1 MKHSAK
7 LHALAATA
15 RSANIPSVVGNVWLG
30 IALATAAGGR
40 LTDGYSLLPP
50 AAALG
55 LAGVCLYLAG
65 NFLNDWADRDW
76 DARHRPERALPR
88 ALFPAGFYLSVA
100 LACGVLGLGLA
111 GAVHLPCLGVALV
124 IGICIVLYT
133 RVHKRAAWSVIPMG
147 LCRALLPVL
156 GFVGVVRLDDS
167 LAISWGTATAALSAC
182 AFGLFCHIAGLS
194 LCARYESM
202 AQPPASAMRFAWT
215 LFPAAALSMFLASW
229 LLLSLPLLFCVLGL
243 LPYVV
248 WVALCLAF
256 CRKPVALLVA
266 NLLAGIPLVDWIV
279 LLPLAVTL
287 VAAQWAPP
295 FPALCLLV
303 PTLAL
308 ASGWLLQRLAPAT

>member
-30 IALATAAGGR
+30 IALATAMGSR
-40 LTDGYSLLPP
+40 LTDGYSWGP
-50 AAALG
+50 AATLG
-55 LAGVCLYLAG
+55 AAGVCLYLAG

-111 GAVHLPCLGVALV
+111 GAVHLRCLGVALT

-133 RVHKRAAWSVIPMG
+133 RVHKHTAWSVIPMG

-156 GFVGVVRLDDS
+156 GFVGITRLEDS
-167 LAISWGTATAALSAC
+167 LATPWETETATLAAC

-194 LCARYESM
+194 LSARYESM

-229 LLLSLPLLFCVLGL
+229 LLLSLPLRFCVLGL

-248 WVALCLAF
+248 WVTLCLAC

-303 PTLAL
+303 PTLAF